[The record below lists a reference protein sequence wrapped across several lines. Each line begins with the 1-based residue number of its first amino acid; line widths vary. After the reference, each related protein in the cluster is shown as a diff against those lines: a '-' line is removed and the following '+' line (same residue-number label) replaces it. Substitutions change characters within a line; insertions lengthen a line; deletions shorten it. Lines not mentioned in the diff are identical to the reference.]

1 MKRKI
6 TAICTGILTTLL
18 LAGCG
23 SNSNTCCDLEN
34 KIVLNKTDKETKVEP
49 VIELKS
55 TDPIQP
61 KAPIAI
67 AHVNGER
74 DVVRIDTC
82 TSAVIDANSSFDPDA
97 SGEKELSY
105 SWTDIHDR
113 EISTDISFHKK
124 YNKKGIEEFTLK
136 VTDEQNLTSYDRVC
150 VLIGIDENCIPLVAK
165 VDGKLD
171 VASNENVNLKARAVC
186 NRDQDIKFEWTENGR
201 VLSNEAILEYRFDIG
216 THTLTLTVEDLTG
229 KTATT
234 KVVVNVK
241 K

>member
-6 TAICTGILTTLL
+6 TAICTGILATLL

-34 KIVLNKTDKETKVEP
+34 KIVLNKIDKETKVEP

-67 AHVNGER
+67 AHVNSER
-74 DVVRIDTC
+74 DVVSVHTC
-82 TSAVIDANSSFDPDA
+82 SSIIVDANSSFDPDA
-97 SGEKELSY
+97 SGENELSY
-105 SWTDIHDR
+105 SWTNINDI
-113 EISTDISFHKK
+113 EISNEISFVKK
-124 YNKKGIEEFTLK
+124 YSKKGIEEFTLK

-165 VDGKLD
+165 VDGKLE
-171 VASNENVNLKARAVC
+171 VASNENVNLKARAAC
-186 NRDQDIKFEWTENGR
+186 KREQNIKFEWKENGR

-216 THTLTLTVEDLTG
+216 EHVLTLTIEDLTG
-229 KTATT
+229 QTATT
-234 KVVVNVK
+234 KVIVNVK
-241 K
+241 